1 MIAMA
6 LLAFFSLAVSALA
19 LWRARMLVRAAGQ
32 RAQASQRDSEAAV
45 QSLRD
50 AVESLSRR
58 LDNARERGP
67 LPAPVPTVPRPGL
80 NINKRTL
87 ALRMHRRGDP
97 SETIAAAL
105 EMSHQELDLLF
116 KIQAIDGG
124 AAAPR
129 PA

>member
-1 MIAMA
+1 MIAIT
-6 LLAFFSLAVSALA
+6 LLALFSLVVSAVA
-19 LWRARMLVRAAGQ
+19 LWRARMLVNAADQ
-32 RAQASQRDSEAAV
+32 RAGANRRESEAAV

-50 AVESLSRR
+50 AIESLSRR
-58 LDNARERGP
+58 MEHVRDQAP
-67 LPAPVPTVPRPGL
+67 PVAPTPAAPRPGL

-87 ALRMHRRGDP
+87 ALRMRRRGDP

-105 EMSHQELDLLF
+105 EMSHQELDLLC

>member
-105 EMSHQELDLLF
+105 EMSHQELDLLL